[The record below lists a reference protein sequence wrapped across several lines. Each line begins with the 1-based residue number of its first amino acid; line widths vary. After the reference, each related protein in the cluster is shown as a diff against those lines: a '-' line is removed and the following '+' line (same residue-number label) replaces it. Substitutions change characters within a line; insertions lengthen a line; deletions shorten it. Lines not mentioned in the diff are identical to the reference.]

1 MLVRLLEA
9 DPYELEALT
18 ALGRALL
25 EDGRTA
31 QALEAFERV
40 LRFDPDHAGGAL
52 LPGRRAR
59 AAATVR
65 SGRAGLGAGRPA
77 RSRPAPT
84 PSQARTPRALRAR
97 PPAHLRRLGGLDRGA
112 RGPLKDLHIQDVFQL
127 LDLGRK
133 SGVLRVTSELRQT
146 AGTVCFD
153 RGGVVAAAVGSDPQP
168 LGARLVRTGQD
179 HRRRP
184 RSRARHAERAAT
196 AAASATSWWALG
208 SISRRE
214 LDRQLK
220 AQIEEAVFE
229 LLRWSEGYFRFEEGA
244 PCHAAV
250 EAPVRFPTEALLME
264 AARRIDEWSRIG
276 SKVSHLR
283 LVPRLPA
290 PEAQGSEPL
299 DLVPFEWEVLAAVD
313 GARDLHSLAEVLG
326 RSEFEV
332 ARTVYGLTNAGI
344 VVLDDPAQPGQES
357 GAGTRSRG
365 AAGARARGAGQG
377 EYELAAGALEELLRI
392 DPLMPEARRL
402 LGLCYARSAV
412 SPLRSTPGLRGVG
425 WAPAHRARRRRA
437 RRRAA
442 APVGGHHH
450 EGAGSVP

>member
-1 MLVRLLEA
+1 V
-9 DPYELEALT
+9 
-18 ALGRALL
+18 
-25 EDGRTA
+25 
-31 QALEAFERV
+31 ALE
-40 LRFDPDHAGGAL
+40 
-52 LPGRRAR
+52 
-59 AAATVR
+59 
-65 SGRAGLGAGRPA
+65 
-77 RSRPAPT
+77 
-84 PSQARTPRALRAR
+84 
-97 PPAHLRRLGGLDRGA
+97 
-112 RGPLKDLHIQDVFQL
+112 GPLKDLHIQDVFQL

-133 SGVLRVTSELRQT
+133 NGVLRVTSELRQT
-146 AGTVCFD
+146 AGTVCFE

-168 LGARLVRTGQD
+168 LGARLVRTGKITAAD
-179 HRRRP
+179 LD
-184 RSRARHAERAAT
+184 RARSMQTGGDDRR
-196 AAASATSWWALG
+196 LG
-208 SISRRE
+208 DILVSLGAISRRE

-283 LVPRLPA
+283 LVPRLPP

-313 GARDLHSLAEVLG
+313 GLRDLRSLAEMLG

-344 VVLDDPAQPGQES
+344 VVLDDPAHPGQEAEP
-357 GAGTRSRG
+357 GRDLAALLVPAREALAGS
-365 AAGARARGAGQG
+365 Q
-377 EYELAAGALEELLRI
+377 YDLAAGALEEVLRV

-402 LGLCYARSAV
+402 LGLCYAGVGRFGEALELWS
-412 SPLRSTPGLRGVG
+412 SWNRLGDRTPGEEAESPNV
-425 WAPAHRARRRRA
+425 ARLCQ
-437 RRRAA
+437 
-442 APVGGHHH
+442 
-450 EGAGSVP
+450 SVETIMRELERFRD

>member
-1 MLVRLLEA
+1 V
-9 DPYELEALT
+9 
-18 ALGRALL
+18 
-25 EDGRTA
+25 
-31 QALEAFERV
+31 ALE
-40 LRFDPDHAGGAL
+40 
-52 LPGRRAR
+52 
-59 AAATVR
+59 
-65 SGRAGLGAGRPA
+65 
-77 RSRPAPT
+77 
-84 PSQARTPRALRAR
+84 
-97 PPAHLRRLGGLDRGA
+97 
-112 RGPLKDLHIQDVFQL
+112 GPLKDLHIQDVFQL

-153 RGGVVAAAVGSDPQP
+153 RGGVVAAAVGTDPQP
-168 LGARLVRTGQD
+168 LGARLVRTGKITGAD
-179 HRRRP
+179 LD
-184 RSRARHAERAAT
+184 RARSMQTGGDDRR
-196 AAASATSWWALG
+196 LG
-208 SISRRE
+208 DILVSLGAISRRE

-283 LVPRLPA
+283 LVPRLP
-290 PEAQGSEPL
+290 PSEVQSSEPL

-313 GARDLHSLAEVLG
+313 GSRDLRSLAEMLG

-344 VVLDDPAQPGQES
+344 VVLDDPANPGQEAEP
-357 GAGTRSRG
+357 GRDL
-365 AAGARARGAGQG
+365 AALLMPAHEALTGGQ
-377 EYELAAGALEELLRI
+377 YDLAAGALEEVLRT

-402 LGLCYARSAV
+402 LGLCYAGLGRFADALELWS
-412 SPLRSTPGLRGVG
+412 SWNRLGDRTPGEEAESPSV
-425 WAPAHRARRRRA
+425 ARLTQ
-437 RRRAA
+437 
-442 APVGGHHH
+442 
-450 EGAGSVP
+450 SVETIMKELERYRD